1 MAVLDDDTIEQAL
14 AELPGWERD
23 GDMIRRE
30 FTFDGFLE
38 AVAFITRLAPVA
50 EDANHHPEITN
61 VYATVTVALTTHDE
75 GGITSKDLDLARA
88 IEAVV

>member
-1 MAVLDDDTIEQAL
+1 MAVLDDDTITPAL

-23 GDMIRRE
+23 GSAIRRE
-30 FTFDGFLE
+30 YTFDGFLE

-50 EDANHHPEITN
+50 EEANHHPELTN
-61 VYATVTVALTTHDE
+61 VYATVTVVLTTHDE
-75 GGITSKDLDLARA
+75 GGITHKDLDLARA